1 ESLSSWEV
9 AAYARPKLSIRI
21 TDGCYRLVTHI
32 PLPVG
37 LAIEAREAW
46 QQERREQAFCRFC
59 RIQNVRSPMLTSQP
73 WALVH
78 AGPRWRRIGRRTRQ
92 RGRWVS
98 GRGLVILS
106 LSLMRAIPL
115 P

>member
-1 ESLSSWEV
+1 MAIHIVQRGDGEMMPLHYEESLSSWEV

-59 RIQNVRSPMLTSQP
+59 RIQNVRGPMIISQP
-73 WALVH
+73 
-78 AGPRWRRIGRRTRQ
+78 
-92 RGRWVS
+92 
-98 GRGLVILS
+98 
-106 LSLMRAIPL
+106 
-115 P
+115 

>member
-1 ESLSSWEV
+1 MRALPYEESLSSWEV

-46 QQERREQAFCRFC
+46 QQERREQAFCRFF
-59 RIQNVRSPMLTSQP
+59 RIQNVRGPMLTSP
-73 WALVH
+73 PLALLP
-78 AGPRWRRIGRRTRQ
+78 AGPRWRRIC
-92 RGRWVS
+92 RGPRERGGPGS
-98 GRGLVILS
+98 GLGGGLL
-106 LSLMRAIPL
+106 A
-115 P
+115 

>member
-1 ESLSSWEV
+1 MMPLHYEESLSSWEV

-46 QQERREQAFCRFC
+46 QQERRGHAFCRFF
-59 RIQNVRSPMLTSQP
+59 RLQQ
-73 WALVH
+73 
-78 AGPRWRRIGRRTRQ
+78 GPTPP
-92 RGRWVS
+92 S
-98 GRGLVILS
+98 RGLQGAAVGAMSFRGGVPVVDAPRPRGGLGG
-106 LSLMRAIPL
+106 RPGY
-115 P
+115 PRR